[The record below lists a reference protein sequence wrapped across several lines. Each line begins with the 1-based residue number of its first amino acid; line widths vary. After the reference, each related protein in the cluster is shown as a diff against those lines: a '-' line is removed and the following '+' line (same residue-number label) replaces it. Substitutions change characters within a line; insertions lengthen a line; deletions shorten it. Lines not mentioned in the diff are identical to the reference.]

1 MAQLR
6 IHLVGQL
13 NYEKFYKIKSKLF
26 LKGNIMD
33 SLLTYISIA
42 AMMVVIPG
50 ADTMLLV
57 KNTLSYGPKA
67 GRYTVLGMA
76 TGLSFWTLIAILGLS
91 VVIAKS
97 VILFSTIKY
106 LGAAY
111 LIYLGIKSFFAKSVF
126 SLEEIQVQA
135 NTPTKSSNRHNKDS
149 FRQALLSNI
158 LNPKTVLVY
167 ITVMPQFI
175 NLSGNVNQQLIVL
188 ALILTLLAVI
198 WFLFLVYLM
207 DFAKKW
213 LKNSK
218 FQKGFQKSTGL
229 LLVGFGIKTA
239 L

>member
-1 MAQLR
+1 
-6 IHLVGQL
+6 
-13 NYEKFYKIKSKLF
+13 
-26 LKGNIMD
+26 MD

-57 KNTLSYGPKA
+57 KNTLNFGTKA

-91 VVIAKS
+91 VVIAQS

-111 LIYLGIKSFFAKSVF
+111 LIYLGIKSFFAKKGT
-126 SLEEIQVQA
+126 SLETIQAQA
-135 NTPTKSSNRHNKDS
+135 HTPAQPSNRHNKSS
-149 FRQALLSNI
+149 FMQALLSNV

-175 NLSGNVNQQLIVL
+175 NLDGNVNQQLIVL
-188 ALILTLLAVI
+188 ASILTLLAVG
-198 WFLFLVYLM
+198 WFMILVHLIDY
-207 DFAKKW
+207 AKKW
-213 LKNSK
+213 FRNEK
-218 FQKGFQKSTGL
+218 FQKRFQKSTGL

-239 L
+239 I

>member
-1 MAQLR
+1 
-6 IHLVGQL
+6 
-13 NYEKFYKIKSKLF
+13 
-26 LKGNIMD
+26 MD

-76 TGLSFWTLIAILGLS
+76 TGLTFWTLIAILGLS

-126 SLEEIQVQA
+126 SLEEIQAQA
-135 NTPTKSSNRHNKDS
+135 NSSAKSSSRHNKES
-149 FRQALLSNI
+149 FMQALLSNV

-175 NLSGNVNQQLIVL
+175 DLNGNVNQQLILL
-188 ALILTLLAVI
+188 ASILTLLAVL
-198 WFLFLVYLM
+198 WFLTLVNVIDY
-207 DFAKKW
+207 AKKW
-213 LKNSK
+213 LNNPK
-218 FQKGFQKSTGL
+218 FQKVFQKSTGL
-229 LLVGFGIKTA
+229 LLLGFGVKTGI
-239 L
+239 

>member
-1 MAQLR
+1 
-6 IHLVGQL
+6 
-13 NYEKFYKIKSKLF
+13 
-26 LKGNIMD
+26 MD

-126 SLEEIQVQA
+126 SLEEIKAQA
-135 NTPTKSSNRHNKDS
+135 NTPANSSSRHNKES
-149 FRQALLSNI
+149 FMQALLSNV

-167 ITVMPQFI
+167 ITIMPQFI
-175 NLSGNVNQQLIVL
+175 DLNGNVNQQLIVL
-188 ALILTLLAVI
+188 ASILTLLAVL
-198 WFLFLVYLM
+198 WFLTLVYVI
-207 DFAKKW
+207 DYAKKW
-213 LKNSK
+213 LNNSK
-218 FQKGFQKSTGL
+218 FQKVFQKSTGL
-229 LLVGFGIKTA
+229 MLVGFGVKTGI
-239 L
+239 

>member
-1 MAQLR
+1 
-6 IHLVGQL
+6 
-13 NYEKFYKIKSKLF
+13 
-26 LKGNIMD
+26 MD

-57 KNTLSYGPKA
+57 KNTLRYGPKA

-126 SLEEIQVQA
+126 SLEEIQAQA
-135 NTPTKSSNRHNKDS
+135 NAPTNSSGRHNTES
-149 FRQALLSNI
+149 FMQALLSNV

-175 NLSGNVNQQLIVL
+175 DLNGNVNQQLIVL
-188 ALILTLLAVI
+188 ALILTLLAVL
-198 WFLFLVYLM
+198 WFLTLVYVI
-207 DFAKKW
+207 DYAKKW
-213 LKNSK
+213 LNNSK
-218 FQKGFQKSTGL
+218 FQNVFQKSTGL
-229 LLVGFGIKTA
+229 ILVGFGVKTGI
-239 L
+239 

>member
-1 MAQLR
+1 
-6 IHLVGQL
+6 
-13 NYEKFYKIKSKLF
+13 
-26 LKGNIMD
+26 MD

-76 TGLSFWTLIAILGLS
+76 SGLSFWTLIAILGLS

-126 SLEEIQVQA
+126 SLEEIKAQA
-135 NTPTKSSNRHNKDS
+135 NAPANSSSRHTKES
-149 FRQALLSNI
+149 FMQALLSNV

-167 ITVMPQFI
+167 ITIMPQFI
-175 NLSGNVNQQLIVL
+175 DLNGNVNQQLIVL
-188 ALILTLLAVI
+188 ASILTLLAVL
-198 WFLFLVYLM
+198 WFLTLVYVI
-207 DFAKKW
+207 DYAKKW
-213 LKNSK
+213 LNNSK
-218 FQKGFQKSTGL
+218 FQKVFQKSTGL
-229 LLVGFGIKTA
+229 MLVGFGIKTGI
-239 L
+239 

>member
-1 MAQLR
+1 M
-6 IHLVGQL
+6 
-13 NYEKFYKIKSKLF
+13 E
-26 LKGNIMD
+26 

-111 LIYLGIKSFFAKSVF
+111 LIYLGIRSFFAKSVF
-126 SLEEIQVQA
+126 SLEEIQAQA
-135 NTPTKSSNRHNKDS
+135 KSPAKSAATYNKQS
-149 FRQALLSNI
+149 FMQALLSNV

-167 ITVMPQFI
+167 ISVMPQFI
-175 NLSGNVNQQLIVL
+175 NLNGNVNQQLMVL
-188 ALILTLLAVI
+188 AAILTLLAVL
-198 WFLFLVYLM
+198 WFLTLVSVIDY
-207 DFAKKW
+207 AKKW
-213 LKNSK
+213 LNNPR
-218 FQKGFQKSTGL
+218 FQKAFQKSAGL
-229 LLVGFGIKTA
+229 VLVGFGVKTGI
-239 L
+239 

>member
-1 MAQLR
+1 
-6 IHLVGQL
+6 
-13 NYEKFYKIKSKLF
+13 
-26 LKGNIMD
+26 MD

-57 KNTLSYGPKA
+57 KNTLRYGPKA

-126 SLEEIQVQA
+126 SLEEIQAQA
-135 NTPTKSSNRHNKDS
+135 NAPTNSSGRHNTES
-149 FRQALLSNI
+149 FMQALLSNV

-175 NLSGNVNQQLIVL
+175 DLNENVNQQLIVL
-188 ALILTLLAVI
+188 ALILTLLAVL
-198 WFLFLVYLM
+198 WFLTLVYVI
-207 DFAKKW
+207 DYAKKW
-213 LKNSK
+213 LDSPK
-218 FQKGFQKSTGL
+218 FQKVFQKSTGL
-229 LLVGFGIKTA
+229 ILLGFGVKTGI
-239 L
+239 

>member
-1 MAQLR
+1 
-6 IHLVGQL
+6 
-13 NYEKFYKIKSKLF
+13 
-26 LKGNIMD
+26 MD

-42 AMMVVIPG
+42 AMMVIIPG
-50 ADTMLLV
+50 VDTMLLV

-76 TGLSFWTLIAILGLS
+76 TGLTFWTLIAILGLS

-126 SLEEIQVQA
+126 SLEEIQVQGA
-135 NTPTKSSNRHNKDS
+135 STPTKSSNQHNKDS

-188 ALILTLLAVI
+188 ALILTLLAVF

-218 FQKGFQKSTGL
+218 FQKRFQKSTGL
-229 LLVGFGIKTA
+229 ILVGFGIKTA

>member
-1 MAQLR
+1 
-6 IHLVGQL
+6 
-13 NYEKFYKIKSKLF
+13 
-26 LKGNIMD
+26 MD

-42 AMMVVIPG
+42 AMMVIIPG

-76 TGLSFWTLIAILGLS
+76 MGLSFWTLIAILGLS

-111 LIYLGIKSFFAKSVF
+111 LIYLGIKSFFAKSIF
-126 SLEEIQVQA
+126 SLEEIQEQA
-135 NTPTKSSNRHNKDS
+135 NTPAKPANRHNKES
-149 FRQALLSNI
+149 LMQALLSNI

-167 ITVMPQFI
+167 ITIMPQFI
-175 NLSGNVNQQLIVL
+175 NLNENVNQQLIVL
-188 ALILTLLAVI
+188 ALILTLLAVG
-198 WFLFLVYLM
+198 WFLILVYLI
-207 DFAKKW
+207 DYAKKW

-218 FQKGFQKSTGL
+218 FQKAFQKSTGVI
-229 LLVGFGIKTA
+229 LVGFGIKTGI
-239 L
+239 

>member
-1 MAQLR
+1 
-6 IHLVGQL
+6 
-13 NYEKFYKIKSKLF
+13 
-26 LKGNIMD
+26 MD

-76 TGLSFWTLIAILGLS
+76 AGLSFWTLIAILGLS

-111 LIYLGIKSFFAKSVF
+111 LIYLGIKSFFAKSLF
-126 SLEEIQVQA
+126 SLEEIQAQA
-135 NTPTKSSNRHNKDS
+135 NAPAASSIRHNKES
-149 FRQALLSNI
+149 FMQALLSNI

-175 NLSGNVNQQLIVL
+175 DLNGNVNQQLIVL
-188 ALILTLLAVI
+188 ASILTLLAVL
-198 WFLFLVYLM
+198 WFLTLVYVI
-207 DFAKKW
+207 DYAKKW
-213 LKNSK
+213 LNNSK
-218 FQKGFQKSTGL
+218 FQKVFQKSTGL
-229 LLVGFGIKTA
+229 ILVGFGVKTGI
-239 L
+239 